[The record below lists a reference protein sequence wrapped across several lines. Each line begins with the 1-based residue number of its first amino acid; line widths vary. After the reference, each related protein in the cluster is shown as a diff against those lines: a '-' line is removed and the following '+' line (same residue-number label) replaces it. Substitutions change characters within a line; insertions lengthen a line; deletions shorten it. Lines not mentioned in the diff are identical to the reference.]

1 MHRFVFLLIFFPLL
15 AAAQRWPTQ
24 HPVTILMGFPAG
36 SGVDVVAR
44 LLQEPMEKALG
55 AKIVT
60 DYRTG
65 AGGNLASEAV
75 ARAKPDGYTLLLGT
89 AATHGVNPA
98 LYKKLPF
105 DVEAD
110 FTPISPLVNVSN
122 VLTIN
127 PQVIDVHT
135 VREFIDTV
143 RANPGKYNYASTGNG
158 TGTHLAFAEFVSRAG
173 LNMVHI
179 PYKGGPEAIQSVI
192 GGQTCCIFNQVQTVI
207 PHWKGGRVRL
217 LGVST
222 KNRVQAVSEIP
233 TIAEA
238 GLPGYDSYT
247 WFGLFGPKGLDADIV
262 NKINA
267 AVKAA
272 LETPA
277 VQKRLLELGNTPRW
291 ESPEQF
297 RQTVKTDREK
307 WAAVVKE
314 VGATI
319 D

>member
-1 MHRFVFLLIFFPLL
+1 
-15 AAAQRWPTQ
+15 
-24 HPVTILMGFPAG
+24 
-36 SGVDVVAR
+36 
-44 LLQEPMEKALG
+44 
-55 AKIVT
+55 
-60 DYRTG
+60 
-65 AGGNLASEAV
+65 
-75 ARAKPDGYTLLLGT
+75 
-89 AATHGVNPA
+89 
-98 LYKKLPF
+98 
-105 DVEAD
+105 
-110 FTPISPLVNVSN
+110 
-122 VLTIN
+122 
-127 PQVIDVHT
+127 
-135 VREFIDTV
+135 
-143 RANPGKYNYASTGNG
+143 
-158 TGTHLAFAEFVSRAG
+158 
-173 LNMVHI
+173 
-179 PYKGGPEAIQSVI
+179 
-192 GGQTCCIFNQVQTVI
+192 
-207 PHWKGGRVRL
+207 
-217 LGVST
+217 VST

-262 NKINA
+262 NKVNA